1 MPQKSVTNWD
11 QKLANWDLTL
21 LGETIN
27 FGVVKHGET
36 LMWHGETTW
45 KDCDDARIH
54 QACNPCKHKGPWQN
68 AKIPPKDERLQ
79 FQSHLPATH
88 PAPSHPF
95 WLWGVKTLPK
105 IFIDMYRSSP
115 NYGKKCV
122 LDNFFLQQISD
133 FPPFFP
139 PVFRNGR
146 VFFTLWLFN
155 ITIAENPHF

>member
-36 LMWHGETTW
+36 WCDMVKPHEKTVMMHGFIKLATLASTKVLGRMQKSAQGW
-45 KDCDDARIH
+45 ASPVSSHISQPPIQPQAIH
-54 QACNPCKHKGPWQN
+54 FGCGESKLC
-68 AKIPPKDERLQ
+68 
-79 FQSHLPATH
+79 
-88 PAPSHPF
+88 
-95 WLWGVKTLPK
+95 PK

-115 NYGKKCV
+115 KLWKKCV

-146 VFFTLWLFN
+146 VFFYPLA
-155 ITIAENPHF
+155 I